1 MATKRLWSEV
11 TGSGEPLLLIHGM
24 GSASTAWKL
33 ITPKLSKEFQVI
45 TVDLPGHGNT
55 PLLASQAM
63 DPVSLAQAL
72 VDLMDAHGIAQFHVC
87 GNSLGGWIALEIA
100 AKYPDR
106 VKSVIALAPAGLW
119 LTPFTNLLKLTA
131 QSKYLAS
138 GLRAFA
144 PTLLRFEFARKVGF
158 ALVSPN
164 WKALSYETCL
174 DAALAMGSARGYF
187 PAWEGTLKRRFDK
200 EISEKIPVTIIFGD
214 SDNTLPIRTSQ
225 ERSLVPKHAKW
236 IVLSNCGHAPM
247 WDRVPEVLAEIK
259 VTTGI
264 PR

>member
-1 MATKRLWSEV
+1 VATKRFWSEV

-33 ITPKLSKEFQVI
+33 ITPKLAKNFQLI

-55 PLLASQAM
+55 PLLESQSM
-63 DPVSLAQAL
+63 DPISLATAL
-72 VDLMDAHGIAQFHVC
+72 VDLMDAYGISQFHVC

-106 VKSVIALAPAGLW
+106 VKSVIGLAPAGLW
-119 LTPFTNLLKLTA
+119 LTPFTNRLQLSA

-138 GLRAFA
+138 ILRTAA
-144 PTLLRFEFARKVGF
+144 PTLLQFEFARKIGF
-158 ALVSPN
+158 KLVSPK
-164 WKALSYETCL
+164 WQALSYETCL

-187 PAWEGTLKRRFDK
+187 PAWEGTLKKRFDK
-200 EISEKIPVTIIFGD
+200 EISEKIPLTIIFGD

-247 WDRVPEVLAEIK
+247 WDRVPEVCAEIIETASSAK
-259 VTTGI
+259 
-264 PR
+264 